1 MSPEQVRGKP
11 LDART
16 DLFSFG
22 AVLYEMATGQLPFRG
37 ETSALIFQ
45 AILDREPTDAVR
57 LNPEI
62 PAELERIVKKALE
75 KDRDVRYQSAAEL
88 RADLKRLRRETES
101 GKEFSSHATAR
112 PRLRNL
118 GLLGAAIALVAVLV
132 AAFLYRGR
140 SSGRLDSVAVLP
152 FANNS
157 GDAGLEYLS
166 DGVSESL
173 IDSLAQSPDIRV
185 ASRNS
190 AFHYKGQTPPS
201 KTVEHDLGVRGM
213 ISGRVGRQGDVLII
227 SAELVDA
234 NDDRQLWGKQYRG
247 TMADV
252 LSLQQELARDIAE
265 RLAPSSQHPGSRR
278 HYTENNE
285 AYQSYLKG
293 RYFWSQYSGDSLA
306 KAIENFKEAIRLDP
320 AYAPAYAGMADSY
333 FDLATNDLRTPSEVF
348 PLAKSAALK
357 AVEIDPS
364 LAEAHSALGA
374 LHWGYDWDWPNAEKE
389 FKRALEL
396 DPSSSIAHSRYSVL
410 LAVSVRKDEAI
421 AESKRAQELNPL
433 SPVITGLVGYVY
445 TLTHKFDEA
454 VPWFQKALE
463 LEPNFPLAR
472 AELAWTYAYKGD
484 FANALAEYHTIPE
497 IPSPSEDQL
506 ISSGMAYIDAVSG
519 HRREALEIIAQFN
532 KLSQTRYI
540 DSYQVAAIYCGL
552 GDKDQA
558 FQWLNKAV
566 EQRSASI
573 GFLKG
578 DPFMD
583 ILRSD
588 PRFPLLLHRVE
599 ERQ

>member
-45 AILDREPTDAVR
+45 AILDREPTAAVR
-57 LNPEI
+57 LNPDL
-62 PAELERIVKKALE
+62 PAELERIVNKALE

-101 GKEFSSHATAR
+101 GKEFSSQAPAR
-112 PRLRNL
+112 SPLRAL
-118 GLLGAAIALVAVLV
+118 ILLAAAVVVVAVLV
-132 AAFLYRGR
+132 ATFLYRR
-140 SSGRLDSVAVLP
+140 PSRGRLDSVAVLP

-157 GDAGLEYLS
+157 GDVSLEYLS

-173 IDSLAQSPDIRV
+173 IDSLAQSPDLRV
-185 ASRNS
+185 ASRSS
-190 AFHYKGQTPPS
+190 AFHFKGQTPPS
-201 KTVEHDLGVRGM
+201 QTVGHDLGVRGV
-213 ISGRVGRQGDVLII
+213 ISGRVGRQGDVLVI

-234 NDDRQLWGKQYRG
+234 SDDRQLWGKQYRG

-252 LSLQQELARDIAE
+252 LSLQQQLASDIAE
-265 RLAPSSQHPGSRR
+265 RLAPSSQHQPAPR

-306 KAIENFKEAIRLDP
+306 KAVENFRDAIRLDP
-320 AYAPAYAGMADSY
+320 SYAPAYAGMADAY
-333 FDLATNDLRTPSEVF
+333 FDLATNDLRPPNEVF
-348 PLAKSAALK
+348 PLAKAAALK

-374 LHWGYDWDWPNAEKE
+374 LFWGYDLDWPHAEQE

-396 DPSSSIAHSRYSVL
+396 DPSSSIAHSRYSVF
-410 LAVSVRKDEAI
+410 LAVSLRRDQAV
-421 AESKRAQELNPL
+421 AECKKAQELDPL
-433 SPVITGLVGYVY
+433 SPVITGLVGYVLS
-445 TLTHKFDEA
+445 LTHNFDEA

-463 LEPNFPLAR
+463 LEPNFALAR

-484 FANALAEYHTIPE
+484 FANALAEYHTIPK

-506 ISSGMAYIDAVSG
+506 ISSGMAYVDAVSG

-532 KLSQTRYI
+532 KFPKP
-540 DSYQVAAIYCGL
+540 AISTAIKSPQSTAGWAIKIKPFS
-552 GDKDQA
+552 GSTKPSNSDQQASA
-558 FQWLNKAV
+558 F
-566 EQRSASI
+566 
-573 GFLKG
+573 
-578 DPFMD
+578 
-583 ILRSD
+583 
-588 PRFPLLLHRVE
+588 
-599 ERQ
+599 